1 MAEIINI
8 DVNSHPN
15 TDNDNV
21 DAKIEQFLALKA
33 QIAELTKA
41 QDAIKAELSDLAKT
55 YDNDKLAT
63 DNHSVSVTVCQ
74 NTTIDKKALMEAH
87 PKLAAKFLKVT
98 SYERVNIK

>member
-8 DVNSHPN
+8 NMNATAQTNNID
-15 TDNDNV
+15 T
-21 DAKIEQFLALKA
+21 KIEQFLALKA

-55 YDNDKLAT
+55 HDNDKLVT